1 MLKLMKYEL
10 RKTWFTK
17 AILLAVTAAVEAFF
31 LYGLYGEKE
40 DMAAGGAFILL
51 LLAFGGVLVIGLE
64 SVITLH
70 RDMNTKQSYMLF
82 MTPNSCYKILGAKVL
97 ECSLSILLTG
107 AFFFALGALD
117 LSLVFAKQGELSLLW
132 DQIREFIS
140 NFSVNGRPINIDLPT
155 MATVVFSLLSGW
167 IALITSAYL
176 ADVIS
181 AALLNGKKMNGVIS
195 FVLFLVINWG
205 ITRLIVL
212 LTASITENIPAMLAG
227 GGLDLLFAAVMYYVT
242 ALIMEKYLSV

>member
-17 AILLAVTAAVEAFF
+17 VILLAVTAAVEAFY
-31 LYGLYGEKE
+31 LYGLYREKE

-51 LLAFGGVLVIGLE
+51 LLAFGGILVIGLE

-70 RDMNTKQSYMLF
+70 RDMNTKQSHMLF
-82 MTPNSCYKILGAKVL
+82 MTPNSSYKILGAKVL

-117 LSLVFAKQGELSLLW
+117 LSLLFAKQGELSVLW

-140 NFSVNGRPINIDLPT
+140 NFSVNGRPITIDLPT

-242 ALIMEKYLSV
+242 ALIMDKYLSV